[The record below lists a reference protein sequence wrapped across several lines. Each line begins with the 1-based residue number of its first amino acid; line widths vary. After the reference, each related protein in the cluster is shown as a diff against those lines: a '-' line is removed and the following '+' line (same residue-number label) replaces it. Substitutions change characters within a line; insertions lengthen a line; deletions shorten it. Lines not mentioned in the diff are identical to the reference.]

1 MPGAKEVR
9 FQISRIHFR
18 RRSARPRPR
27 TIVAPRRC
35 SATNG
40 ESGRPIVKAAPEMVE
55 MLPRPLETLPAR
67 SHELDKQ
74 NVSRERS
81 IAPGCRSGRRAGG
94 AGVRVARSFSA
105 GALADRRARRS

>member
-1 MPGAKEVR
+1 M
-9 FQISRIHFR
+9 
-18 RRSARPRPR
+18 
-27 TIVAPRRC
+27 
-35 SATNG
+35 
-40 ESGRPIVKAAPEMVE
+40 KAAPEMIE
-55 MLPRPLETLPAR
+55 ISRGRSRRSPAR

-105 GALADRRARRS
+105 GALADLPRTPFLTGLRSTMPRFWAPARAPLGRLA